1 MNRWWLFFSVV
12 VILSSLTVLWF
23 FQVRRLLIR
32 RMRLVIGLLE
42 KVLKP
47 RDQQYTLL
55 GYLVGFR
62 AIYKLSSPKVPRA
75 WALYM
80 LPPHHVLLYVPVI
93 LLGGRKERLELT
105 FKLSR
110 PPGGEAHIYD
120 PRDRATKRSI
130 KIDLSKYRGKL
141 YERDIEVNGRIYKA
155 LYSSEETLKTAH
167 RILSDLV
174 SLADVKRVTI
184 ASRVSAF
191 HVALVPRIGT
201 LEETLNRIV
210 SYAHNLAR

>member
-1 MNRWWLFFSVV
+1 MNTWWLFFSII
-12 VILSSLTVLWF
+12 VILSSITVLWF
-23 FQVRRLLIR
+23 FQMRRLLVR
-32 RMRLVIGLLE
+32 RTRLVIGLLE

-55 GYLVGFR
+55 GYLVGFK
-62 AIYKLSSPKVPRA
+62 AVYKLSSPRVPQA

-105 FKLSR
+105 FRLSR

-120 PRDRATKRSI
+120 PRDRATRRSVR
-130 KIDLSKYRGKL
+130 IDLSRYRGRL
-141 YERDIEVNGRIYKA
+141 YERDIEINGRIYKA
-155 LYSSEETLKTAH
+155 LYSSEEALRRAH
-167 RILSDLV
+167 SVLSDLAG
-174 SLADVKRVTI
+174 LADVKRVTI

-191 HVALVPRIGT
+191 HVALVPRIGA
-201 LEETLNRIV
+201 LEETLNRVV
-210 SYAHNLAR
+210 SHAYRLAR

>member
-1 MNRWWLFFSVV
+1 MNTWWLFFSII
-12 VILSSLTVLWF
+12 VILSSITVLWF
-23 FQVRRLLIR
+23 FQMRRLLVR
-32 RMRLVIGLLE
+32 RTRLVIGLLE

-55 GYLVGFR
+55 GYLVGFK
-62 AIYKLSSPKVPRA
+62 AVYKLSSPRVPQA

-105 FKLSR
+105 FRLSR

-120 PRDRATKRSI
+120 PRDRATRRSVR
-130 KIDLSKYRGKL
+130 IDLSRYRGRL
-141 YERDIEVNGRIYKA
+141 YERDIEINGRIYKA
-155 LYSSEETLKTAH
+155 LYSSEEALRRAH
-167 RILSDLV
+167 SVLSDLAG
-174 SLADVKRVTI
+174 LADVKRVTI

-201 LEETLNRIV
+201 LEETLNRVV
-210 SYAHNLAR
+210 SHAYRLAR